1 MNKTNTSESTLNMI
15 KSVCA
20 ERDRKERDRL
30 RANRLAM
37 EQKEEAERERIQH
50 SNSILNSYIEKVQ
63 ARENQHSQEYN
74 QMMQNIHDESM
85 RRRSEDAY
93 RTQEMT
99 DAINRGIQNAR
110 EIESRN
116 TEDAFMDR
124 NKRLLDKGRERIKRQ
139 QNKTYSVSKKRPRRR
154 LAVKCCVTFINLT
167 GGRTLCQ
174 E

>member
-1 MNKTNTSESTLNMI
+1 MNKTNTTQSTLNMI

-50 SNSILNSYIEKVQ
+50 SNSILNSYIEKAH
-63 ARENQHSQEYN
+63 ARENQRSQERN
-74 QMMQNIHDESM
+74 QMVQNMHDESM

-99 DAINRGIQNAR
+99 AAISRGIQKVR
-110 EIESRN
+110 EDENRN
-116 TEDAFMDR
+116 TTDAFMDR
-124 NKRLLDKGRERIKRQ
+124 NRRLLDKGINAVKRERS
-139 QNKTYSVSKKRPRRR
+139 KTYFS
-154 LAVKCCVTFINLT
+154 
-167 GGRTLCQ
+167 
-174 E
+174 